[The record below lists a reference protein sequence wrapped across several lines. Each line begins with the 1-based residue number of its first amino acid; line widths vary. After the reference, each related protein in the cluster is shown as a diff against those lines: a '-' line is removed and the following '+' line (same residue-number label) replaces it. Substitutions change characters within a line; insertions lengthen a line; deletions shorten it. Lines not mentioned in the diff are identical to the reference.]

1 MPLLVEGLPW
11 LVTPAPSP
19 RNPWKSRSQELRLGL
34 LSAGGVKPRLGQP
47 SAPGLRKQ
55 QRGAQPFFAGFLAGA
70 FFAGAGAALAAAFF
84 AGAFLAALG
93 AAFAGAAAFFAAF
106 LAGGG
111 AAAGALLSHTP
122 SAAPAGSMK
131 MPIAPISP
139 ISM

>member
-1 MPLLVEGLPW
+1 MPLLVEGYRGARRPLPPLATPGNHGPKSCS
-11 LVTPAPSP
+11 LVYSARRCRATARPNRA
-19 RNPWKSRSQELRLGL
+19 RSEE
-34 LSAGGVKPRLGQP
+34 
-47 SAPGLRKQ
+47 
-55 QRGAQPFFAGFLAGA
+55 RGAQPFFAGFLAGA